1 MQYLLI
7 SKIYLNTGLS
17 DFLNIGVSQ
26 CPRVM
31 RKICEIKGGQEIRGI
46 CGICVGHKRHNRK
59 SAIAI
64 SVK

>member
-31 RKICEIKGGQEIRGI
+31 RKICEIKGGQEICVI
-46 CGICVGHKRHNRK
+46 CEICVRQN
-59 SAIAI
+59 S
-64 SVK
+64 SE